1 MEQLGP
7 ELDFLKALLIPLHT
21 EDDTRLKSPTIKSRP
36 GDSTPGQFQKML
48 PPEALN
54 AAPTTKSMAPNMARH
69 AKHYWSTSAG
79 ATANMQQVGRVLSCK
94 GYPNC
99 DWEPAL
105 RANAT
110 KWAIPLLARSSPL
123 PLGPCSEILIK
134 YLEDTWKG

>member
-1 MEQLGP
+1 
-7 ELDFLKALLIPLHT
+7 
-21 EDDTRLKSPTIKSRP
+21 
-36 GDSTPGQFQKML
+36 ML
-48 PPEALN
+48 SPEAPN

-69 AKHYWSTSAG
+69 AQHYRSTLAG
-79 ATANMQQVGRVLSCK
+79 ATANMQQVGGILSCK

-110 KWAIPLLARSSPL
+110 KWGIPLPARWSPL

-134 YLEDTWKG
+134 YLEDTGKG